1 MSAHPEQR
9 TFPKGSRLGPYEID
23 SSIGAGGMGDGF
35 RARDKRL
42 HRDLVVKVLP
52 GMKRTC
58 IIPASGCHERP

>member
-1 MSAHPEQR
+1 MSNGTEQSR
-9 TFPKGSRLGPYEID
+9 FSNGSRLGPYEIA

-58 IIPASGCHERP
+58 IIPASRSHERS